1 MLKIAKFEF
10 SLFGINTYTVYDPKE
25 GKCVIVDPGM
35 INTEEENA
43 IINFIERNNLSVTN
57 IINTHLHVD
66 HAVGVSFAKKR
77 FGVPVL
83 GHKDDEFLG
92 KRLQMQADAF
102 GIMEKI
108 EDVSIDTYLKEGDII
123 KVGSGKLE
131 VLHVPGHSPGSI
143 ALYDKEDDFV
153 ITGDALFQGSVGRT
167 DLPGGNGTQLIK
179 AIRENLLPLPDST
192 VVYPGHGP
200 ATTIGRERAANP
212 FLANNPHYRLK

>member
-10 SLFGINTYTVYDPKE
+10 SLFGINTYAVYDPKE

-43 IINFIERNNLSVTN
+43 IVNFIERNNLAVTN

-212 FLANNPHYRLK
+212 FLADNPHYRLK

>member
-43 IINFIERNNLSVTN
+43 IINFIERNNLTVTN

-200 ATTIGRERAANP
+200 VTTIGRERAANP
-212 FLANNPHYRLK
+212 FLADNPHYRLK